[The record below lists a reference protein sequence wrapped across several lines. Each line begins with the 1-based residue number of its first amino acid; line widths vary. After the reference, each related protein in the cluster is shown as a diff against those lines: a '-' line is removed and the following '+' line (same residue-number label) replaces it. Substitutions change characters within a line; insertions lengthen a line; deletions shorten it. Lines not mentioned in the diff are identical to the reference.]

1 MVARGT
7 ADRGRLPTA
16 RSFYPQSR
24 ETPVTNDGDAV
35 NTTIDLTTR
44 LETLRDEYTYRL
56 NLLLDEGRE
65 DLAAKLSDEYV
76 DAAARVLETS
86 SAR

>member
-1 MVARGT
+1 M
-7 ADRGRLPTA
+7 
-16 RSFYPQSR
+16 
-24 ETPVTNDGDAV
+24 